1 MLGRALV
8 RLLPEAAAFRRADLD
23 LDDPG
28 AVRGAVGPGTDLVL
42 NAAANTKVD
51 LAETDGSHLSTNGVS
66 VGRLAERCAAVGA
79 RLVHVSTDYV
89 FDGRGTRPYR
99 EDDPVSPVNAYG
111 RGKLDGER
119 RALAAL
125 PDALVVRTSWVYG
138 PGGTNFVD
146 TILKQAESG
155 KTELKVVADQRGRPT
170 YAPDLARAL
179 VRLAERRASGLVH
192 FANAG
197 ETTWHGLAVE
207 ALRLAGRGDVTVIPC
222 ATSDFPRPAPRPAW
236 SVLDTSRY
244 ERLAGEAPRPWAEAL
259 ADHVGGRG

>member
-1 MLGRALV
+1 MLGRALA
-8 RLLPEAAAFRRADLD
+8 RLLPDAAAFRRAELD
-23 LDDPG
+23 LDDPK
-28 AVRGAVGPGTDLVL
+28 AVGRAVGPGVDLVL
-42 NAAANTKVD
+42 NAAASTKVD
-51 LAETDGSHLSTNGVS
+51 LAETDAAHLATNGVS
-66 VGRLAERCAAVGA
+66 VGLLAERCAAVGA

-146 TILKQAESG
+146 TILKQVESG

-179 VRLAERRASGLVH
+179 VRLAERGASGLVH

-197 ETTWHGLAVE
+197 VTTWHGLAVE
-207 ALRLAGRGDVTVIPC
+207 ALRLSGRGDVTVTPC

-244 ERLAGEAPRPWAEAL
+244 ESLAGEAPRPWPEAL
-259 ADHVGGRG
+259 ADHVAGRG